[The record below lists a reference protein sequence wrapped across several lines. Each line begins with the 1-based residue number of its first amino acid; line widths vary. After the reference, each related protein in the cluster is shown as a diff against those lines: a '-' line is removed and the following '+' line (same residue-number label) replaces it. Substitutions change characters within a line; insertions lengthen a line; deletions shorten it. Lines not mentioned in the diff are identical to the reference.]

1 MEKIMVQG
9 RCFIDDFGRERIF
22 NGVNL
27 VHKNDDDPDTG
38 RKPVRSYIPTWAP
51 YEIETLA
58 RRGVNIVRLGLI
70 WAAVEPQP
78 GVYDDN
84 YLRKI
89 REYADL
95 CARNGI
101 YIYLDMHQDLYSD
114 LYGDGAPGWATL
126 AEGAEFEEKIFV
138 WAEGYFT
145 GEAVH
150 KAYDNF
156 WANAKAPDGIG
167 LMDHFTAMWQHVAAF
182 FADCPNLFGFDL
194 LNEPFPG
201 SPGGTVFWT
210 IINKM
215 CEVLGKKMGKTVQ
228 VLDLAGALGD
238 PAQLTKLLEV
248 AEDKALFREVV
259 MSGAELIRQ
268 FDTQVYA
275 PFFQKVAAAIR
286 EVTPRGIMLMENCY
300 YSNLG
305 IPCATPRLTD
315 AEGREEPLFAFTPH
329 GYDLTVDPDAYQT
342 ASNNRVDVIFEE
354 HMRTQERLDCP
365 VLVGE
370 WGAGDG
376 KLEEIPHLAHL
387 LDLFDRNL
395 WSQTYWA
402 YATEKLDRP
411 LMDLLSRPYPQA
423 VTGRIRSFCYDREKR
438 LFTLE
443 YEQDRAYS
451 APTVIY
457 LPRPF
462 QSVEADGSY
471 HVEAR
476 LDGKAAELLLE
487 TGIGPHRVTIQF

>member
-58 RRGVNIVRLGLI
+58 RRGINIVRLGLI

-259 MSGAELIRQ
+259 MSGAE
-268 FDTQVYA
+268 
-275 PFFQKVAAAIR
+275 K
-286 EVTPRGIMLMENCY
+286 
-300 YSNLG
+300 
-305 IPCATPRLTD
+305 
-315 AEGREEPLFAFTPH
+315 LF
-329 GYDLTVDPDAYQT
+329 
-342 ASNNRVDVIFEE
+342 
-354 HMRTQERLDCP
+354 RT
-365 VLVGE
+365 
-370 WGAGDG
+370 
-376 KLEEIPHLAHL
+376 
-387 LDLFDRNL
+387 
-395 WSQTYWA
+395 
-402 YATEKLDRP
+402 
-411 LMDLLSRPYPQA
+411 
-423 VTGRIRSFCYDREKR
+423 
-438 LFTLE
+438 
-443 YEQDRAYS
+443 
-451 APTVIY
+451 
-457 LPRPF
+457 
-462 QSVEADGSY
+462 
-471 HVEAR
+471 
-476 LDGKAAELLLE
+476 
-487 TGIGPHRVTIQF
+487 

>member
-1 MEKIMVQG
+1 M
-9 RCFIDDFGRERIF
+9 
-22 NGVNL
+22 
-27 VHKNDDDPDTG
+27 
-38 RKPVRSYIPTWAP
+38 S
-51 YEIETLA
+51 
-58 RRGVNIVRLGLI
+58 
-70 WAAVEPQP
+70 
-78 GVYDDN
+78 
-84 YLRKI
+84 
-89 REYADL
+89 
-95 CARNGI
+95 
-101 YIYLDMHQDLYSD
+101 
-114 LYGDGAPGWATL
+114 
-126 AEGAEFEEKIFV
+126 
-138 WAEGYFT
+138 
-145 GEAVH
+145 
-150 KAYDNF
+150 
-156 WANAKAPDGIG
+156 
-167 LMDHFTAMWQHVAAF
+167 
-182 FADCPNLFGFDL
+182 
-194 LNEPFPG
+194 
-201 SPGGTVFWT
+201 
-210 IINKM
+210 
-215 CEVLGKKMGKTVQ
+215 KTVQ

-329 GYDLTVDPDAYQT
+329 GYDLTVDTDAYQT

-423 VTGRIRSFCYDREKR
+423 VTGHIRSFCYDREKR

-476 LDGKAAELLLE
+476 LDGKAAELLLKRELAPQGDHSVLTRYVPACSLPGKRNCE
-487 TGIGPHRVTIQF
+487 TA